1 MKIFI
6 SIIVV
11 LLVLVGVF
19 LWQCDAGWCRFGG
32 VALSP
37 TPSMTA
43 TPSATPTATPH
54 PMLGVTSPQPNAVV
68 KSPLTVKG
76 EARGNWYFEASFPVK
91 LLDANG
97 NQLAIIP
104 AQAQGE
110 WMTTNFVP
118 FQGTLTFSTPTTATG
133 TLVFEKDNPSG
144 LPEHDDSYSIP
155 VRFDIPQQNVKLYFY
170 DPTKDNTMCTQGGLV
185 SVNRTIPVTQ
195 TPIQDTIRLLLKG
208 ELTSAEKSQGLTTEY
223 PLLGF
228 ELTSV
233 SLQSGVL
240 TLTFKDPQ
248 NKTSGGSCRVN
259 ILRYQIEATA
269 KQFSG
274 VNSVRFMPETLFQ
287 P

>member
-54 PMLGVTSPQPNAVV
+54 TMIRVTSPQPNAVV

-133 TLVFEKDNPSG
+133 TLVFEKDN
-144 LPEHDDSYSIP
+144 
-155 VRFDIPQQNVKLYFY
+155 
-170 DPTKDNTMCTQGGLV
+170 TMCTQGGLV

-240 TLTFKDPQ
+240 TLTFKDSQ